1 MKTSKGLIK
10 MVAIGF
16 VACAISLTA
25 CKKKKSDDAVEP
37 DPDLSTERDISNADN
52 DNNSLLRDID
62 KVYDN
67 SSLSNLRSEAIGY
80 ATISRK
86 DSTQTIEGITYDKY
100 VLLTYTGTADDGQSR
115 SGVVSIFSKGSRLAG
130 DFQALASFSR
140 TKVGGRSISG
150 TKKITQQASGDANKW
165 QFAIVA
171 NGTITTIEGKS
182 ITYTSNRTRVRLGI
196 STLGD
201 ISDDSF
207 AITGSWTGTNG
218 NGESVSSV
226 ISAPLQLAYSCNYF
240 REITAGKID
249 FTNSSKGVTRSVDY
263 GSGGC
268 DGKGTFIN
276 AKGKAFTFYFKR

>member
-52 DNNSLLRDID
+52 D

-115 SGVVSIFSKGSRLAG
+115 SGVVSIFSKGSRPTG
-130 DFQALASFSR
+130 DFQAYASFSR

-218 NGESVSSV
+218 
-226 ISAPLQLAYSCNYF
+226 
-240 REITAGKID
+240 R
-249 FTNSSKGVTRSVDY
+249 
-263 GSGGC
+263 
-268 DGKGTFIN
+268 
-276 AKGKAFTFYFKR
+276 